1 MKNFKYGVCFM
12 IDNLVNIVS
21 KVNINLNEKDILTFL
36 KNEKRWPPHYPN
48 SQKSVEIINEL
59 GTKSMDF
66 FETTRDGTFLNYD
79 KWYELYEN
87 GYTTIIS
94 NVLDLNNELRN
105 LRSLI
110 KQEIGINI
118 WGNFYFSRP
127 GKKASVDAHKH
138 PYNVIVKQIYGK
150 SKWQIAENQFVL
162 EPNQTCLIPKN
173 TDHAVIEKI
182 ENKLSLTLNIE

>member
-1 MKNFKYGVCFM
+1 M
-12 IDNLVNIVS
+12 IKNLVNIVS
-21 KVNINLNEKDILTFL
+21 KVNINLNEKDVLTFL
-36 KNEKRWPPHYPN
+36 KNEKRWPPHYTN
-48 SQKSVEIINEL
+48 SQPSVEIINEL

-94 NVLDLNNELRN
+94 NVLDLNDELRN

-110 KQEIGINI
+110 KKEIGINI
-118 WGNFYFSRP
+118 CGNFYFGRP
-127 GKKASVDAHKH
+127 GKKASFDKHSH

-150 SKWQIAENQFVL
+150 SKWLIGENKFVL

-173 TDHAVIEKI
+173 TGHAVIEKT

>member
-1 MKNFKYGVCFM
+1 M
-12 IDNLVNIVS
+12 IENLVNIVS
-21 KVNINLNEKDILTFL
+21 KINIDLNEKDVLTFL

-48 SQKSVEIINEL
+48 SQPSVEIINEL

-94 NVLDLNNELRN
+94 NVLDLNDELRN

-110 KQEIGINI
+110 KKEIGINVC
-118 WGNFYFSRP
+118 GNFYFSRP
-127 GKKASVDAHKH
+127 GKKASFDKHSH

-150 SKWQIAENQFVL
+150 SKWLIGENKFVL

-173 TDHAVIEKI
+173 TGHAVIEKT